1 MKKILGMKWQ
11 KQIATSVKVGTILRK
26 ATPRHKV
33 REVIIETGKVR
44 VGFHRNARA
53 LARKVA

>member
-1 MKKILGMKWQ
+1 MKKMLGREWMKQ
-11 KQIATSVKVGTILRK
+11 VRTSVKEGTILRK

-33 REVIIETGKVR
+33 REVVIVKGSVR

-53 LARKVA
+53 LAKKGA